1 MKITQREALS
11 KDEYIFTGRQNR
23 ATISDIVHG
32 EHIQRESLS
41 PVLDTVC
48 IFKCSQEMRSYFIFK
63 IHAKY
68 FFLLDPTNIYT
79 RTIILRQLRNIITAL
94 PYKHK

>member
-11 KDEYIFTGRQNR
+11 KDEYIFTERQNSS
-23 ATISDIVHG
+23 TISDIVHG

-48 IFKCSQEMRSYFIFK
+48 IFK
-63 IHAKY
+63 
-68 FFLLDPTNIYT
+68 
-79 RTIILRQLRNIITAL
+79 
-94 PYKHK
+94 

>member
-48 IFKCSQEMRSYFIFK
+48 IFK
-63 IHAKY
+63 
-68 FFLLDPTNIYT
+68 
-79 RTIILRQLRNIITAL
+79 
-94 PYKHK
+94 